1 MAKPETIDQYKLN
14 VNGIVIDVR
23 ILRDK
28 DEIVPS
34 YNISILNISLGT
46 QIILNKLREE
56 FISLV
61 NVGNITVQERG
72 VEGIKAVFEDE
83 IKVLIKKYFP
93 NIDDRTITLLI
104 NYVIQQNIGL
114 GNIEILLRD
123 PNLEEIVV
131 NNSEEP
137 ISVYHKK
144 HGWMIT
150 NVKLPSEDR
159 IRHYSTIIGRD
170 VGKEITLLHPLMDAH
185 LKSGDR

>member
-93 NIDDRTITLLI
+93 ELVVVREQKQNEMQDLMFLRFLVVRHLLSFLLAL
-104 NYVIQQNIGL
+104 YVTSYFFQSSC
-114 GNIEILLRD
+114 LL
-123 PNLEEIVV
+123 
-131 NNSEEP
+131 
-137 ISVYHKK
+137 
-144 HGWMIT
+144 
-150 NVKLPSEDR
+150 
-159 IRHYSTIIGRD
+159 
-170 VGKEITLLHPLMDAH
+170 
-185 LKSGDR
+185 